1 MAINPNDKSEIKNL
15 CDYPVSWERKTITG
29 DEYLKAN
36 ATTYITNAEIETQ
49 INNDNPFLKG
59 TDDIG
64 SHASVYI
71 NNPELRESLGFDS
84 KEEKRVQLIV
94 DDKKCEEILA
104 LKTPSAFKKNL
115 ESNIV
120 TNQEKMKIMN
130 VARKIKLNSYDKIQ
144 ELEKYCDIPFNT
156 K

>member
-15 CDYPVSWERKTITG
+15 CDYPVSWERKTISG

-36 ATTYITNAEIETQ
+36 ATTYITNSEIETQ
-49 INNDNPFLKG
+49 INNGNAFLKG

-64 SHASVYI
+64 SHACVYI
-71 NNPELRESLGFDS
+71 NNPELREYLGFDN
-84 KEEKRVQLIV
+84 KEDKRTQLII
-94 DDKKCEEILA
+94 DDKKCEEILE

-120 TNQEKMKIMN
+120 TMQEKMKIMN
-130 VARKIKLNSYDKIQ
+130 VARKIKLDSFAKIQ
-144 ELEKYCDIPFNT
+144 ELEKYCGMQFST